1 MWSDNETTQDLLG
14 YQVHADLL
22 KKIILNDAM
31 LPISIGVFGN
41 WGSGK
46 SSLMLLLQQSLQEW
60 EKSQQNEQHSIIL
73 QVYFNSWQ
81 FESYDSTKLTMI
93 ESILEALD
101 KDINTRKD
109 VFERA
114 DDLLARINFLKVGVF
129 ILKKAYDNLTPD
141 WMKKWL
147 PKKDDIDKIT
157 GKDKYNNLLEDVT
170 KGNTSKFIATFRELF
185 EDLVNDMGYKAV
197 IVYVDDLDRCDP
209 KRIIGCLEAVKLF
222 VNVKKTA
229 FVIGADER
237 IIEYA
242 ISQHYPIQMKKEDIS
257 SPFSDYLEK
266 LIQLPYKLPR
276 LSDNEQET
284 YITLLLCKNHLSEI
298 HFNEIHQKYLE
309 FRKTDK
315 HSKYNIDDI
324 KANIPENQNIDFYA
338 VEYRLPIVPIIKQF
352 LNGNPRQLKRFLN
365 TLYVRQELADVAGF
379 RDIRPDVLTKIM
391 VLEYNTLYNSRF
403 EELYKLQNENG
414 GVLPLEDVE
423 QEAKTEEGI
432 QNPQWKDNWSSDYLK
447 QWLSSEPSLKD
458 INLQD
463 YFWVAR
469 DALKNEKPI
478 ASLVTSK
485 VMLLFQR
492 LCTLQTIVTMKRGL
506 PGIINACD
514 DSEKDMIIHL
524 INDNLRKDP
533 KSENCWRI
541 LNCDE
546 NNLLLSNNIDRIKLL
561 FSNIRTENIDA
572 KADVFF
578 VRMQS
583 SSEEIRN
590 YIDTLPKAKPL
601 SRAIERRNQRQ

>member
-22 KKIILNDAM
+22 RKIILNDAM

-46 SSLMLLLQQSLQEW
+46 SSLMLLLQQSLHEW
-60 EKSQQNEQHSIIL
+60 EESHQNEHSIIL

-147 PKKDDIDKIT
+147 PKKDDINKIT

-284 YITLLLCKNHLSEI
+284 YITLLLCKNHLNEI
-298 HFNEIHQKYLE
+298 HFNQIHQKYLE

-458 INLQD
+458 INLQN

>member
-60 EKSQQNEQHSIIL
+60 EESQQNEQHSSIL

-114 DDLLARINFLKVGVF
+114 DDLLARIDFLKVGVF

-141 WMKKWL
+141 WLKKWL
-147 PKKDDIDKIT
+147 PKKEDIDKIT

-185 EDLVNDMGYKAV
+185 EGLVKDMGYKAV

-284 YITLLLCKNHLSEI
+284 YITLLLCKNHLNEI

-324 KANIPENQNIDFYA
+324 KADVPENQRIDFYD

-379 RDIRPDVLTKIM
+379 RDIRPDVLTKLM

-403 EELYKLQNENG
+403 EELYKFQNANEG
-414 GVLPLEDVE
+414 ILPLGDVE

-458 INLQD
+458 INLQN

-478 ASLVTSK
+478 ASLVTNK
-485 VMLLFQR
+485 VMLLFKR
-492 LCTLQTIVTMKRGL
+492 LCSIQSNRVMKREL

-514 DSEKDMIIHL
+514 DSEKDMIIRL
-524 INDNLRKDP
+524 INERLRQDP
-533 KSENCWRI
+533 KSETCWRI
-541 LNCDE
+541 LNSDDG
-546 NNLLLSNNIDRIKLL
+546 NLLINSNIDRLKLL
-561 FSNIRTENIDA
+561 FHNMKTENIDA

-578 VRMQS
+578 VRMLPLTDD
-583 SSEEIRN
+583 IRT
-590 YIDTLPKAKPL
+590 YIETLPKGNSLTK
-601 SRAIERRNQRQ
+601 AIERKIRKQ